1 MGWNAHVKLP
11 GEWKC
16 VVGMD
21 SSSLLSAQA
30 QRFTPAG
37 GWQRCGGTD
46 CSSWAQGP
54 SLGTAWWCRGCTGC
68 CCASG
73 SPASAP
79 GDEQCWPRCRDCPCQ
94 PGCPCSRV
102 TVPACA
108 TEFTQP
114 LGCPVPP
121 VHSLPARAAAWHCL
135 GKAPGKIWRKSQP
148 ADRRELELA
157 AVPAQSKIIPK
168 ALKQWYCS
176 CFLCLCVLSADF

>member
-1 MGWNAHVKLP
+1 MPRHSESPRP
-11 GEWKC
+11 GDGRD
-16 VVGMD
+16 VVAPIAARGHRAPPW
-21 SSSLLSAQA
+21 AQ
-30 QRFTPAG
+30 PGGAG
-37 GWQRCGGTD
+37 G
-46 CSSWAQGP
+46 
-54 SLGTAWWCRGCTGC
+54 TGC

>member
-1 MGWNAHVKLP
+1 MCSGDGLQQPSECPGTASHPGRGMAEMWWHRLQLVGTGPLP
-11 GEWKC
+11 GH
-16 VVGMD
+16 
-21 SSSLLSAQA
+21 SLAVQGQQGGCA
-30 QRFTPAG
+30 GVCAGPAG
-37 GWQRCGGTD
+37 G
-46 CSSWAQGP
+46 
-54 SLGTAWWCRGCTGC
+54 TGC